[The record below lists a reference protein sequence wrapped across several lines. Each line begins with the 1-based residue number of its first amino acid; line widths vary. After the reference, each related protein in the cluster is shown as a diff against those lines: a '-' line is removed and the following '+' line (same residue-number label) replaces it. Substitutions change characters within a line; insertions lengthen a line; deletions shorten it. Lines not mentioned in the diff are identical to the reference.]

1 VDDQVGLADA
11 VAQHD
16 DLRREA
22 VEADAPVA
30 VLAEDHGLA
39 VLQVEDVVV
48 AGAAVVQPSHSV
60 GLKMTQFW

>member
-16 DLRREA
+16 DLRRKA
-22 VEADAPVA
+22 VEPDAPVE
-30 VLAEDHGLA
+30 VLAEDHRPA

-48 AGAAVVQPSHSV
+48 AGAAVVQPVPLV
-60 GLKMTQFW
+60 GLKMTQF